1 MEKIAELVQR
11 FRKKFA
17 HRGVIKKA
25 KEVRL
30 TSEINQ
36 SDLLSSDEHINDDQC
51 NEKLLIIMNGSSG
64 LAHYWHE
71 FKEGM
76 PDSQIIAGF
85 VMAMSTFMQEV
96 TGSAAETWKTEYGDN
111 INLLIVKGTWAIG
124 VLAVTRTTDKTTE
137 NLKKLIEEFED
148 NYSTLKY
155 SDDIKSSAL
164 NSFDDYVR
172 EVLVFDGLN
181 ERSVLMKTTEWS
193 ERIPKLEK
201 PSTSFKM
208 MKFLDTLRS
217 RMTIQDI
224 CKVSNLSLLEV
235 RELASIAQWYGVIT
249 AN

>member
-1 MEKIAELVQR
+1 MEKIVELVQR
-11 FRKKFA
+11 LKKKLA
-17 HRGVIKKA
+17 HRGYIKKT

-30 TSEINQ
+30 TGEINQ
-36 SDLLSSDEHINDDQC
+36 SDLLSSDEHIEDDEC

-111 INLLIVKGTWAIG
+111 INLLIVKGKWAIG
-124 VLAVTRTTDKTTE
+124 VLAVSRTTDKTTE

-164 NSFDDYVR
+164 NNFDDYVR

-181 ERSVLMKTTEWS
+181 ERSVLMKTVEWS
-193 ERIPKLEK
+193 ERIPKLER

-208 MKFLDTLRS
+208 MKFLDALSS

>member
-1 MEKIAELVQR
+1 MEKIVELVQR
-11 FRKKFA
+11 LKKKLA
-17 HRGVIKKA
+17 HRGYDKKT
-25 KEVRL
+25 KEMRL
-30 TSEINQ
+30 TTELNQ
-36 SDLLSSDEHINDDQC
+36 SNILSSDEHIIDDES

-71 FKEGM
+71 FEEGM

-111 INLLIVKGTWAIG
+111 INLLIVKGKWTIG
-124 VLAVTRTTDKTTE
+124 VLALSRTTDKTTE

-193 ERIPKLEK
+193 ERIPKLER
-201 PSTSFKM
+201 PSKSFKM
-208 MKFLDTLRS
+208 MKFLDTLSS

-224 CKVSNLSLLEV
+224 CKISDLSLLEV
-235 RELASIAQWYGVIT
+235 RELASLAQWYGVIT
-249 AN
+249 TT